1 MITPDE
7 ISERAKRR
15 YPDFLSA
22 WLRGEPFTAIVF
34 PVGKLPADLETLR
47 REGNALKER
56 SKSTRGFGYEI
67 TWMTRQTRALG
78 TQDFPD
84 QITIPTMQDYLK
96 LLGKEREFAKFAD
109 DTALIRTALPALEAW
124 LQVNPLRVVEYHG
137 DWADLMAVCRY
148 FLDHPQPGL
157 YIREL
162 PVNIHT
168 KFIEQHGSI
177 LKSLLDALLEPHL
190 IGESSKFEERY
201 GLRTEEPRIWF
212 RFLDH
217 QWETRYG
224 LSIDDVNLPVSQFS
238 RLTLH
243 DQTFIITENKMNFLT
258 VPPLP
263 NSLAVWGGG
272 FNVAVLANI
281 QWLQHC
287 RLIYWGDLDIQG
299 FQILSLLRRDFPA
312 AQSLMMDRQ
321 TFEAFKSFAVA
332 GRPTKMTSLPYLN
345 EHESLLAEYLALQNL
360 RLEQEHISQTY
371 ALSSILSWFRI
382 EPD

>member
-1 MITPDE
+1 MITPDK
-7 ISERAKRR
+7 ISERARRR
-15 YPDFLSA
+15 YPDFLNT
-22 WLRGEPFTAIVF
+22 WLRNEPFTAIIF
-34 PVGKLPADLETLR
+34 PVGKLPADLDTLR

-67 TWMTRQTRALG
+67 IWMTRQTRALG

-84 QITIPTMQDYLK
+84 QITIANAQDYLK

-109 DTALIRTALPALEAW
+109 DVALIRTMLPALETW
-124 LQVNPLRVVEYHG
+124 LQINPLLVVEYHG
-137 DWADLMAVCRY
+137 DWADLMAVCQY
-148 FLDHPQPGL
+148 FLDHPQPRL

-162 PVNIHT
+162 PINIHT

-177 LKSLLDALLEPHL
+177 LKSLLDALLKPHL
-190 IGESSKFEERY
+190 VRESGKFEERY

-217 QWETRYG
+217 QWEARYG
-224 LSIDDVNLPVSQFS
+224 LPIDDVNLPVNQFA
-238 RLTLH
+238 RLTLF
-243 DQTFIITENKMNFLT
+243 DQTFLITENKMTFLT

-263 NSLAVWGGG
+263 NSVAVWGGG
-272 FNVAVLANI
+272 FNVAILSNI
-281 QWLQHC
+281 EWLQHC

-321 TFEAFKSFAVA
+321 TFETFKSFVVT
-332 GRPTKMTSLPYLN
+332 GRPTKMTFLPYLS
-345 EHESLLAEYLALQNL
+345 EPESLLAEFLAFQNL
-360 RLEQEHISQTY
+360 RLEQEHISQAY
-371 ALSSILSWFRI
+371 ILSSILSLFRT